1 MSGLQGID
9 VSTSQGDIQWHAVK
23 ASGIAFA
30 WIKVSEG
37 ANPSNDR
44 VAYFRDHQARS
55 RSVGIVSGGYHYF
68 RGNISAEAQAANF
81 LQGLGAVGANDL
93 PPVLDVEEDG
103 TTGLDAADVR
113 RRVHLI
119 LSRIEEK
126 TLVQPL
132 IYCDS
137 NIAANVLDPSFQQ
150 YPLWVASYGQ
160 NKPLS
165 PCVPSWEPNL
175 PDWAD
180 MRFHQYCQ
188 YGKGVGGVGQVDLDY
203 FPGSMD
209 DLKAFIAD
217 RK

>member
-44 VAYFRDHQARS
+44 VAYFRDHMARS
-55 RSVGIVSGGYHYF
+55 RSVGVVSGGYHYF

-81 LQGLGAVGANDL
+81 LQGLGTVGPNDL

-103 TTGLDAADVR
+103 TTGLDAADVC

-126 TLVQPL
+126 TLVQPVL
-132 IYCDS
+132 YMPRDIME
-137 NIAANVLDPSFQQ
+137 NVLNGTFAQ
-150 YPLWVASYGQ
+150 YPVWVASYGA
-160 NKPLS
+160 NKPMA
-165 PCVPSWEPNL
+165 PQVPSWTPQV

-180 MRFHQYCQ
+180 VRFHQYCQ